1 MLRPVVGRKQLL
13 WAALAA
19 GGIQLIGFISNY
31 LVGLA
36 TGDKGS
42 PTLLVVAGVVSVIGG
57 TITLFLQQA
66 MTPKQPA
73 EASPAGASPPGGTIS
88 PAQRPVYPGS
98 PQAAYPRPAAMVPR
112 RPGSSV
118 TVVLGLILLIVLCG
132 VGGTAFNTVLSSVLA
147 GTSKIPDTFPDF
159 FSSSPAA
166 PAFKSV
172 LAREVSVRSGDLTL
186 KVTGAESNGQTI
198 RLQITAVNTD
208 DRSMDLP
215 LFKNCTLNL
224 AGKTL
229 EADPRSQWAIV
240 VPGNGEING
249 TVEFA
254 GALPAGTAKVKLSFA
269 TVFRLGG
276 GSVSL
281 DVPLNT
287 NS

>member
-19 GGIQLIGFISNY
+19 GGIQLIGFVTNY

-73 EASPAGASPPGGTIS
+73 TAATAPGPSAAPAPVNPGG
-88 PAQRPVYPGS
+88 YPQPS
-98 PQAAYPRPAAMVPR
+98 YPRPAPVASGR
-112 RPGSSV
+112 SGSSA
-118 TVVLGLILLIVLCG
+118 TVILGLILLIVLCG
-132 VGGTAFNTVLSSVLA
+132 VGGTAFNTVLNNVLSRA
-147 GTSKIPDTFPDF
+147 QNIPNNFPDPF
-159 FSSSPAA
+159 PSSPSP
-166 PAFKSV
+166 PAFKNV
-172 LAREVSVRSGDLTL
+172 LAREATVRSGDLTL

-215 LFKNCTLNL
+215 LFKNCTLSM
-224 AGKTL
+224 AGNTL

-240 VPGNGEING
+240 VPGNGEISG

-254 GALPAGTAKVKLSFA
+254 GALPAGTAKVRLSFA

>member
-1 MLRPVVGRKQLL
+1 MVGRKQLL

-19 GGIQLIGFISNY
+19 GGIQLIGFVSNY

-66 MTPKQPA
+66 MTPVSGTPA
-73 EASPAGASPPGGTIS
+73 PA
-88 PAQRPVYPGS
+88 
-98 PQAAYPRPAAMVPR
+98 PAAAAAPVPPR
-112 RPGSSV
+112 RSGSSV

-132 VGGTAFNTVLSSVLA
+132 VGGTAFNTVLSNVLA
-147 GTSKIPDTFPDF
+147 RPQNFPGNFPDPF
-159 FSSSPAA
+159 PSSPAP
-166 PAFKSV
+166 PAFKNV
-172 LAREVSVRSGDLTL
+172 LAKEVSVRSGDLTL

-215 LFKNCTLNL
+215 LFKNCTLSM

-229 EADPRSQWAIV
+229 EADPGSSQWAIV
-240 VPGNGEING
+240 VPGNGEISG
-249 TVEFA
+249 TVVFA